1 MDLHC
6 AGTTAHHWFKSYSD
20 MIIVLRLL
28 ICCELF
34 SYLLYIVAE
43 LLWAFLNRLT
53 CEYSAEWKHFQQV
66 KTFGVRILHLVYDE
80 KRAQSNFRMK
90 RRLNSDSIFFEPR
103 T

>member
-53 CEYSAEWKHFQQV
+53 CEYSAEWFIQNGNIFNKL
-66 KTFGVRILHLVYDE
+66 KLLEFGFYISFTMRKELNQILE
-80 KRAQSNFRMK
+80 
-90 RRLNSDSIFFEPR
+90 
-103 T
+103 